1 MTKTTYVS
9 TYLGNRFYPLEPR
22 IDKVAIED
30 IAHGLAF
37 QCRFNGQ
44 TCDFYSV
51 AQHSLIVADLVPE
64 SHRLAA
70 LLHDA
75 ESRPYYAAYHAAV
88 ALLLTQ
94 GLEAR
99 SHSGVANLLGLHFVK
114 TGRLDA
120 GDARL
125 FARLQKYRVE
135 ADYSTEFVL
144 TAAALEEDLAA
155 CHAFILR
162 VRSAIAS
169 HGD

>member
-1 MTKTTYVS
+1 MTDE
-9 TYLGNRFYPLEPR
+9 NRR
-22 IDKVAIED
+22 AN
-30 IAHGLAF
+30 IAAELA
-37 QCRFNGQ
+37 R
-44 TCDFYSV
+44 CDE
-51 AQHSLIVADLVPE
+51 SLRAARVLMD
-64 SHRLAA
+64 AA

-75 ESRPYYAAYHAAV
+75 ESRLYYAAYHAAV
-88 ALLLTQ
+88 ALLLTE

-144 TAAALEEDLAA
+144 TTPALEEDLTA
-155 CHAFILR
+155 CQAFVLR
-162 VRSAIAS
+162 VRGVIAS
-169 HGD
+169 GLGLP

>member
-1 MTKTTYVS
+1 MTDDNKRANSAAELARGDESLRAARV
-9 TYLGNRFYPLEPR
+9 L
-22 IDKVAIED
+22 IDA
-30 IAHGLAF
+30 G
-37 QCRFNGQ
+37 
-44 TCDFYSV
+44 
-51 AQHSLIVADLVPE
+51 
-64 SHRLAA
+64 

-75 ESRPYYAAYHAAV
+75 ESRLYYAAYHAAV

-135 ADYSTEFVL
+135 ADYSTAFVL
-144 TAAALEEDLAA
+144 TKQALEEDLAA
-155 CHAFILR
+155 CRSFVER
-162 VRSAIAS
+162 VQSVIVS
-169 HGD
+169 LLP